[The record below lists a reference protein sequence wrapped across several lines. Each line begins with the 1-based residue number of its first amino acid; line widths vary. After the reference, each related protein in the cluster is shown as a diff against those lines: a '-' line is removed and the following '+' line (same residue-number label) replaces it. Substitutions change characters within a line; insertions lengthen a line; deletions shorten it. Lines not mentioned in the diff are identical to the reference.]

1 MVYDGETFVLSCKK
15 RTLLAIAGC
24 VWLLAGYN
32 VARLGILAYGCLHA
46 ISAVHILRSAA
57 VFCAFGRMFFKMSVK
72 HAKRI
77 KGYAEEW
84 RPAWHFF
91 DGKAYLI
98 MAFMMGGGIGLR
110 YSGLLPEVFIAVFYT
125 GLGCALALAGL
136 LFLLHFFRYREDG
149 VNAVEIG

>member
-110 YSGLLPEVFIAVFYT
+110 YSGLLPEVFIRRVLY
-125 GLGCALALAGL
+125 GPRLCISLGRPAFLASL
-136 LFLLHFFRYREDG
+136 LPLSGGWGKCR
-149 VNAVEIG
+149 